1 MSLNHVSALE
11 LRDYLDRCDVPPLLL
26 DVREDWEFEICQIEG
41 STHMPMSG
49 IVENYASLDP
59 EQETVVICHHGMRSL
74 QVAEFLIN
82 AGFKRILNLS
92 GGINAWSREVDPEVP
107 TY

>member
-1 MSLNHVSALE
+1 MSVHHVNAVE
-11 LRDYLDRCDVPPLLL
+11 LRDYLNRCDKPPVLL
-26 DVREDWEFEICQIEG
+26 DVRENWEFEICRIEG

-49 IVENYASLDP
+49 IAENYPSLDP

-74 QVAEFLIN
+74 QVAEFLAD

-92 GGINAWSREVDPEVP
+92 GGIDAWSREVDPGVSI
-107 TY
+107 Y